1 MARALRNIAIIAH
14 VDHGKTTLVDHM
26 LRQAGIFRANEV
38 VAERV
43 LDSNDLEREKGI
55 TILAKVTSVTYQGV
69 RINILDTPGHAD
81 FGGEVERALR
91 MVDGVVLLCDAAEG
105 PLPQTRFVL
114 GKAMGL
120 GLPVIVVIN
129 KIDRADARPR
139 EVLDEVLT
147 LLIDLGADDA
157 QLDCPVI
164 FAIGKEGK
172 ATTDLSVPGTD
183 LRPLFDAI
191 LAHIPP
197 PPEEEGER
205 FRMLVN
211 NLDYDD
217 FVGRLVIG
225 RIHSGQVRTGQTIAV
240 LREDGQVGSARVTAL
255 YGFEGLKRVELAEA
269 GPGEIVMLAG
279 VEEVAIGDTLAD
291 PEDPRPLP
299 RLQVD
304 EPTMTM
310 IFRVNDGPFAGRE
323 GKYVTS
329 RVLRE
334 RLFKEAYRNPAIRVL
349 ATDSPDAFEVQGRG
363 ELQFAIIIETLRR
376 EGFELIASNPSPITR
391 EIDGVLHEPL
401 ERVVADVPEGAVGAV
416 TERLGPRKGRLVDMQ
431 PAGSGRV
438 RLQFLVPSRG
448 LVGFRS
454 EFLTVTRGEGIFSS
468 QFEGWT
474 PWMGPI
480 TKRVNGAI
488 IADREGE
495 TVAYALFSLQ
505 DRGTLF
511 YGPNVPVYAGMV
523 VGEHNHPQDLEVN
536 VCRQKKFTNIRA
548 ANRDENIILT
558 PPRVMTLE
566 RALEWIDEDEL
577 VEVTPKSIRI
587 RKRELDSNLRHK
599 MERDR
604 KRSAV

>member
-1 MARALRNIAIIAH
+1 LANALRNIAIIAH

-43 LDSNDLEREKGI
+43 MDSNDLEREKGI

-129 KIDRADARPR
+129 KIDRADARPH
-139 EVLDEVLT
+139 EVLDEVLS
-147 LLIDLGADDA
+147 LLIDLGADDD

-164 FAIGKEGK
+164 YAIGKEGK

-197 PPEEEGER
+197 PREEEGER

-225 RIHSGQVRTGQTIAV
+225 RIHTGRVRPGQTVAV

-255 YGFEGLKRVELAEA
+255 YGFEGLRRVELPEA

-349 ATDSPDAFEVQGRG
+349 STDSPDAFEVQGRG

-480 TKRVNGAI
+480 TKRASGAI

-495 TVAYALFSLQ
+495 TVAYALFQIQ

-511 YGPNVPVYAGMV
+511 FGPNVPVYAGMV
-523 VGEHNHPQDLEVN
+523 VGEHNHPHDLEVN

-548 ANRDENIILT
+548 ANRDENVILT

-604 KRSAV
+604 KRTAG

>member
-1 MARALRNIAIIAH
+1 LARALRNIAIIAH

>member
-1 MARALRNIAIIAH
+1 LALSLRNIAIIAH

-26 LRQAGIFRANEV
+26 LRQAGIFRANEA
-38 VAERV
+38 VADRIM
-43 LDSNDLEREKGI
+43 DSGDIEREKGI
-55 TILAKVTSVTYQGV
+55 TILAKNTAVTYRGV
-69 RINILDTPGHAD
+69 KINILDTPGHAD

-91 MVDGVVLLCDAAEG
+91 MVDGVVLLCDSAEG

-114 GKAMGL
+114 GKAMSL

-129 KIDRADARPR
+129 KIDRADARPQ
-139 EVLDEVLT
+139 EVLDEVFA
-147 LLIDLGADDA
+147 LLIDLGADDH
-157 QLDCPVI
+157 QLECPVI
-164 FAIGKEGK
+164 YAIGKEGK

-191 LAHIPP
+191 LDHVPP
-197 PPEEEGER
+197 PAQAEGEH

-217 FVGRLVIG
+217 FVGRLVVGRVHAG
-225 RIHSGQVRTGQTIAV
+225 RIRPGQSLSV
-240 LREDGQVGSARVTAL
+240 LRENGQVTSGRVGTL
-255 YGFEGLKRVELAEA
+255 YGFEGLRRIELEEA
-269 GPGEIVMLAG
+269 GPGEIVLVAG
-279 VEEVAIGDTLAD
+279 IDEVAIGDTLAD

-299 RLQVD
+299 RLEVD
-304 EPTMTM
+304 EPTMSM

-349 ATDSPDAFEVQGRG
+349 PTDSADALEVQGRG

-376 EGFELIASNPSPITR
+376 EGYELIASNPTPITR
-391 EIDGVLHEPL
+391 EMDGVLHEPL
-401 ERVVADVPEGAVGAV
+401 ERLVVDVPESAVGPV
-416 TERLGPRKGRLVDMQ
+416 TERLGPRKGRMVDMQ
-431 PAGSGRV
+431 PSGSGRV
-438 RLQFLVPSRG
+438 RLQFQIPSRG

-454 EFLTVTRGEGIFSS
+454 EFLTVTRGEGILSS
-468 QFEGWT
+468 EFEGWT

-480 TKRVNGAI
+480 AKRPNGAI
-488 IADREGE
+488 VADREGE

-523 VGEHNHPQDLEVN
+523 VGEHNHPTDLEVN
-536 VCRQKKFTNIRA
+536 VSRTKKFTNIRA
-548 ANRDENIILT
+548 AGRDENVILT
-558 PPRVMTLE
+558 PPRPMTLE
-566 RALEWIDEDEL
+566 RALEWIAEDEL

-599 MERDR
+599 AERDR

>member
-1 MARALRNIAIIAH
+1 MANALRNIAIIAH

-43 LDSNDLEREKGI
+43 MDSNDLEREKGI

-129 KIDRADARPR
+129 KIDRADARPH
-139 EVLDEVLT
+139 EVLDEVLS
-147 LLIDLGADDA
+147 LLIDLGADDD

-164 FAIGKEGK
+164 YAIGKEGK

-197 PPEEEGER
+197 PREEEGER

-225 RIHSGQVRTGQTIAV
+225 RIHTGRVRTGQTVAV

-255 YGFEGLKRVELAEA
+255 YGFEGLRRVELPEA

-349 ATDSPDAFEVQGRG
+349 STDSADAFEVQGRG

-480 TKRVNGAI
+480 TKRASGAI

-495 TVAYALFSLQ
+495 TVAYALFQIQ

-511 YGPNVPVYAGMV
+511 FGPNVPVYAGMV
-523 VGEHNHPQDLEVN
+523 VGEHNHPHDLEVN

-548 ANRDENIILT
+548 ANRDENVILT

-604 KRSAV
+604 KRTAG